1 MVCCSGVLLVQGS
14 KFNADDNNNDNLDD
28 GRWLKKN
35 KSCEENDIIRERI
48 VNFAKHILCAGF
60 NRHVLE

>member
-1 MVCCSGVLLVQGS
+1 MAVIMVCCSGVLLVQGS

-35 KSCEENDIIRERI
+35 KCCE
-48 VNFAKHILCAGF
+48 GMQ
-60 NRHVLE
+60 

>member
-35 KSCEENDIIRERI
+35 KCCEGMQEIWGRI